1 MTLNQ
6 FFKSLNGKHI
16 DVDGQGSAT
25 NKYQCVDLIKA
36 YCNRVF
42 GVPISAMNGY
52 GNAHEYYDDF
62 YKKPVLYK
70 NFTRIA
76 YKKGLKLQAGDVVVW
91 SSKSNKS
98 GAGHIAVATGKYN
111 ANEFESFDQNYPGGA
126 VCQFVYHSYKYVLGV
141 LRPKDQSK
149 IQSSK
154 AGLGSFPKPVQWING
169 RSKEPLYSQNN
180 FKGKLLDIS
189 AGAKYNCFS
198 KAGDAWLLVVTVNGG
213 KHATAGFVKYSGG
226 LKAAPGQSKTWK
238 NGSTPET
245 VYADVD
251 CKTKVGSLGAYE
263 TAYCLA
269 KIDGMYLVLY
279 KLKDGTQKCGFVK
292 YSGGC

>member
-141 LRPKDQSK
+141 LRPKDQS
-149 IQSSK
+149 
-154 AGLGSFPKPVQWING
+154 ALGIENEYDSFPVPV
-169 RSKEPLYSQNN
+169 E
-180 FKGKLLDIS
+180 
-189 AGAKYNCFS
+189 
-198 KAGDAWLLVVTVNGG
+198 
-213 KHATAGFVKYSGG
+213 
-226 LKAAPGQSKTWK
+226 WK
-238 NGSTPET
+238 NGSTAEKVYETSQLKKKLGALSKYEKARCYSKAGNSYLVVYSVDGKSAHKAGFVRYSGGVKKAPPESKPYRNGST
-245 VYADVD
+245 PEPVYATTD
-251 CKTKVGSLGAYE
+251 KSKKVGSLDKYE
-263 TAYCLA
+263 QCYCLGR
-269 KIDGMYLVLY
+269 IDGMYLVLY
-279 KLKDGTQKCGFVK
+279 AVNGTTAQKCGFVS
-292 YSGGC
+292 YNGVD